1 MTGAPSE
8 TPQQTRMETGGLPR
22 PARPAGRSALR
33 LVLAAAGVALL
44 VWLFRTVGW
53 SAIQANLRAIGAL
66 FFLIIALYSLAQFA
80 FFLGWWTVMNPRP
93 SASKLPGLFG
103 VYLAGD
109 AANYLAPGG
118 VAGEPLK
125 VRFLSDSLGA
135 GPALASVT
143 LHKQV
148 DLIAQVL
155 FVLAGIGVALAR
167 FPMSA
172 SARAGA
178 LFGVVLLGAM
188 LGGFSWALRR
198 GTYGGAVAW
207 LSRFRVF
214 ARLLRHRE
222 KAQAVDASIRRFH
235 DEHRGA
241 FGAGIGLCF
250 LGWCGGALETWIVLR
265 RLAPGSGWAQAL
277 GIEAMTNVAVTMLL
291 FLPGRIGG
299 AEGARTGIC
308 VLLGLSPAQG
318 VAYGLVR
325 RAREIVWALPGLLV
339 ILTRALRPR
348 DGGREA
354 PVAKLVRGEA
364 RP

>member
-1 MTGAPSE
+1 
-8 TPQQTRMETGGLPR
+8 METGGLPR
-22 PARPAGRSALR
+22 PARPAGRSTLR
-33 LVLAAAGVALL
+33 LLLAGAGIALL

-53 SAIQANLRAIGAL
+53 SAIEENLRAIGML
-66 FFLIIALYSLAQFA
+66 FFVIIALYGLAQAA
-80 FFLGWWTVMNPRP
+80 FFLGWWAVMDPRP
-93 SASKLPGLFG
+93 PAARLPALFG

-109 AANYLAPGG
+109 AANYVAPGG

-125 VRFLSDSLGA
+125 VRLLSGSLGA

-148 DLIAQVL
+148 DLIAQVV
-155 FVLAGIGVALAR
+155 FVLAGIGVALVR
-167 FPMSA
+167 FPMSPA
-172 SARAGA
+172 ARAGA
-178 LFGVVLLGAM
+178 LAGVVLLGAM

-198 GTYGGAVAW
+198 GTYGGAVTW
-207 LSRFRVF
+207 LSRFRIF
-214 ARLLRHRE
+214 ARLLHHRE

-235 DEHRGA
+235 DEHRGWFA
-241 FGAGIGLCF
+241 AGIGLCF
-250 LGWCGGALETWIVLR
+250 VGWCGGALETWIVLR

-277 GIEAMTNVAVTMLL
+277 GIEALSVVAVTMLL

-318 VAYGLVR
+318 VAYGLAR
-325 RAREIVWALPGLLV
+325 RAREIAWAIPGLVV
-339 ILTRALRPR
+339 ILARTLRPSES
-348 DGGREA
+348 GGDA
-354 PVAKLVRGEA
+354 PVAKLARGEA